1 MTFTACVKGERS
13 ATEPGKVV
21 TDLRFFVAHIGDKV
35 PNDWGHTVL
44 GKDDLIPKL
53 SYTVCT
59 IVQ

>member
-1 MTFTACVKGERS
+1 MKGERS